1 MAASNVMGE
10 QDVLWGFDQGRI
22 YDLVALTKIMIIILL
37 IIMMVIIII
46 FILTYTKSNSY
57 SIKQKLFITIRI
69 LFYHKIFVLS
79 LLRHLTMW

>member
-46 FILTYTKSNSY
+46 SVADNEGNLDRN
-57 SIKQKLFITIRI
+57 
-69 LFYHKIFVLS
+69 
-79 LLRHLTMW
+79 